1 MTLDQ
6 IASRLSTAFSETFA
20 DWGTIFKILMQG
32 IGYTLAVFAVTIVL
46 SIPLGLL
53 LTFASRSRI
62 APLRWLTR
70 GYVFVIRGT
79 PLMLQLFFVYFGLP
93 FLPVIGPYLK
103 LGRLAA
109 ANIAFVLNYA
119 AYFCEIFRGGLLSID
134 RGQYEAAK
142 VLGFGRFRTMMQII
156 LPQMIKVALPSVAN
170 ETITLVKDTALVSV
184 IGLSDL
190 MELSKKLVNSMVNVT
205 PYIIAAMI
213 YLVLIFGLT
222 KLFEQLE
229 KKAAY

>member
-1 MTLDQ
+1 MTLEQ
-6 IASRLSTAFSETFA
+6 LGNIFS
-20 DWGTIFKILMQG
+20 ILMQG

-62 APLRWLTR
+62 APLRWITR
-70 GYVFVIRGT
+70 AYVFVIRGT

-134 RGQYEAAK
+134 PGQYEAAK
-142 VLGFGRFRTMMQII
+142 VLGFGRFRTMVQII

-205 PYIIAAMI
+205 PYIIAAVI
-213 YLVLIFGLT
+213 YLVLIFALT
-222 KLFEQLE
+222 KLFEQFE

>member
-1 MTLDQ
+1 MFQNLTN
-6 IASRLSTAFSETFA
+6 
-20 DWGTIFKILMQG
+20 IFTILMQG

-62 APLRWLTR
+62 APLRWITR

-93 FLPVIGPYLK
+93 FLPIIGPYLK
-103 LGRLAA
+103 LGRLEA

-119 AYFCEIFRGGLLSID
+119 AYFCEIFRGGFLSID
-134 RGQYEAAK
+134 PGQYEAAK
-142 VLGFGRFRTMMQII
+142 VLGFGRFRTMVQIV
-156 LPQMIKVALPSVAN
+156 LPQMVKVVLPSVAN

-190 MELSKKLVNSMVNVT
+190 MELSKKLVNSMVDVT
-205 PYIIAAMI
+205 PYIIAACI
-213 YLVLIFGLT
+213 YLVMIFGLT
-222 KLFEQLE
+222 KLFELLE

>member
-1 MTLDQ
+1 MFEKM
-6 IASRLSTAFSETFA
+6 ASIFS
-20 DWGTIFKILMQG
+20 ILMQG

-62 APLRWLTR
+62 APLRWITR

-93 FLPVIGPYLK
+93 FIPVIGPYLK
-103 LGRLAA
+103 LGRLTA

-119 AYFCEIFRGGLLSID
+119 AYFCEIFRGGLLSINP
-134 RGQYEAAK
+134 GQYEAAK
-142 VLGFGRFRTMMQII
+142 VLGFGRFRTMIQII
-156 LPQMIKVALPSVAN
+156 LPQMVKVALPSVAN

-190 MELSKKLVNSMVNVT
+190 MELSKKLVNSMVDVT
-205 PYIIAAMI
+205 PYIIAAAI
-213 YLVLIFGLT
+213 YLVMIFGLT
-222 KLFEQLE
+222 KLFEFFE

>member
-1 MTLDQ
+1 MFENL
-6 IASRLSTAFSETFA
+6 AN
-20 DWGTIFKILMQG
+20 IFTILMQG
-32 IGYTLAVFAVTIVL
+32 IGYTLTVFAVTIVL

-53 LTFASRSRI
+53 LTFTSRSRI

-134 RGQYEAAK
+134 PGQYEAAK
-142 VLGFGRFRTMMQII
+142 VLGFSRFRTMIQII
-156 LPQMIKVALPSVAN
+156 LPQMVKVALPSVAN

-190 MELSKKLVNSMVNVT
+190 MELSKKLVNSMVDVT
-205 PYIIAAMI
+205 PYIIAACI
-213 YLVLIFGLT
+213 YLVMIFALT
-222 KLFEQLE
+222 KLFEKLE
-229 KKAAY
+229 QKASY

>member
-1 MTLDQ
+1 MFENLAN
-6 IASRLSTAFSETFA
+6 IVS
-20 DWGTIFKILMQG
+20 ILMQG

-62 APLRWLTR
+62 APLRWITR
-70 GYVFVIRGT
+70 AYVFVIRGT

-93 FLPVIGPYLK
+93 FLPVVGPYLK

-134 RGQYEAAK
+134 PGQYEAAK
-142 VLGFGRFRTMMQII
+142 VLGFGRFRTMIQII
-156 LPQMIKVALPSVAN
+156 LPQMVKVALPSVAN

-190 MELSKKLVNSMVNVT
+190 MELSKKLVNSMVDVT
-205 PYIIAAMI
+205 PYIIAACI
-213 YLVLIFGLT
+213 YLVMIFGLT
-222 KLFEQLE
+222 KLFELFE

>member
-1 MTLDQ
+1 MFENLTN
-6 IASRLSTAFSETFA
+6 
-20 DWGTIFKILMQG
+20 IFTILMQG
-32 IGYTLAVFAVTIVL
+32 IGYTLTVFAVTIVL

-62 APLRWLTR
+62 APLRWITR

-93 FLPVIGPYLK
+93 FLPFIGPYLK
-103 LGRLAA
+103 LGRLEA

-119 AYFCEIFRGGLLSID
+119 AYFCEIFRGGFLSID
-134 RGQYEAAK
+134 PGQYEAAK
-142 VLGFGRFRTMMQII
+142 VLGFGRFRTMVQII
-156 LPQMIKVALPSVAN
+156 LPQMVKVVLPSVAN

-190 MELSKKLVNSMVNVT
+190 MELSKKLVNSMVDVT
-205 PYIIAAMI
+205 PYIIAACI
-213 YLVLIFGLT
+213 YLVMIFGLT
-222 KLFEQLE
+222 KLFEQFE

>member
-1 MTLDQ
+1 MFDNLAN
-6 IASRLSTAFSETFA
+6 IFS
-20 DWGTIFKILMQG
+20 ILMQG
-32 IGYTLAVFAVTIVL
+32 IGYTLTVFAVTIVL

-93 FLPVIGPYLK
+93 FLPIIGPYLK

-134 RGQYEAAK
+134 PGQYEAAK
-142 VLGFGRFRTMMQII
+142 VLGFGRFRTMIQII

-190 MELSKKLVNSMVNVT
+190 MELSKKLVNSMVDVT
-205 PYIIAAMI
+205 PYIIAACI
-213 YLVLIFGLT
+213 YLVLIFALT
-222 KLFEQLE
+222 KLFEHLE
-229 KKAAY
+229 KKATY

>member
-1 MTLDQ
+1 MFDNLAN
-6 IASRLSTAFSETFA
+6 IFS
-20 DWGTIFKILMQG
+20 ILMQG
-32 IGYTLAVFAVTIVL
+32 IGYTLIVFAVTIVL

-93 FLPVIGPYLK
+93 FLPIIGPYLK

-134 RGQYEAAK
+134 PGQYEAAK
-142 VLGFGRFRTMMQII
+142 VLGFGRFRTMIQII

-190 MELSKKLVNSMVNVT
+190 MELSKKLVNSMVDVT
-205 PYIIAAMI
+205 PYIIAACI
-213 YLVLIFGLT
+213 YLVLIFALT
-222 KLFEQLE
+222 KLFEHLE
-229 KKAAY
+229 KKATY

>member
-1 MTLDQ
+1 MLENLAN
-6 IASRLSTAFSETFA
+6 IFS
-20 DWGTIFKILMQG
+20 ILMQG
-32 IGYTLAVFAVTIVL
+32 IGYTLTVFAVTIVL

-53 LTFASRSRI
+53 LTFASGSRI

-70 GYVFVIRGT
+70 GYVFIIRGT

-134 RGQYEAAK
+134 GGQYEAAK
-142 VLGFGRFRTMMQII
+142 VLGFGRVRTMLQII
-156 LPQMIKVALPSVAN
+156 LPQMVKVALPSVAN

-190 MELSKKLVNSMVNVT
+190 MELSKKLVNSMVDVT
-205 PYIIAAMI
+205 PYIIAAAI

-222 KLFEQLE
+222 KLFAWLE

>member
-1 MTLDQ
+1 MSLEQ
-6 IASRLSTAFSETFA
+6 LGNIFS
-20 DWGTIFKILMQG
+20 ILMQG
-32 IGYTLAVFAVTIVL
+32 IGYTLTVFAVTIVL

-93 FLPVIGPYLK
+93 FLPYIGHYLK
-103 LGRLAA
+103 LGRLEA

-134 RGQYEAAK
+134 KGQYEAAK
-142 VLGFGRFRTMMQII
+142 VLGFGRFRTMVQIV
-156 LPQMIKVALPSVAN
+156 LPQMVKVVLPSVAN

-190 MELSKKLVNSMVNVT
+190 MELSKKLVNSTVNVT
-205 PYIIAAMI
+205 PYVIAAAI
-213 YLVLIFGLT
+213 YLLLIFALT
-222 KLFEQLE
+222 KFFEWLE
-229 KKAAY
+229 KKAAF

>member
-1 MTLDQ
+1 MSLQ
-6 IASRLSTAFSETFA
+6 ELSN
-20 DWGTIFKILMQG
+20 IFTILMQG
-32 IGYTLAVFAVTIVL
+32 ITYTLIVFAVTIVL

-70 GYVFVIRGT
+70 GYVFIIRGT

-134 RGQYEAAK
+134 AGQYEAAK
-142 VLGFGRFRTMMQII
+142 VLGFSRFRTMIQII
-156 LPQMIKVALPSVAN
+156 LPQMFKVALPSVTN

-205 PYIIAAMI
+205 PYIIAAAI

-222 KLFEQLE
+222 KLFERLE

>member
-1 MTLDQ
+1 MFQNLTN
-6 IASRLSTAFSETFA
+6 
-20 DWGTIFKILMQG
+20 IFTILMQG

-62 APLRWLTR
+62 APLRWITR

-93 FLPVIGPYLK
+93 FLPIIGPYLK
-103 LGRLAA
+103 LGRLEA

-119 AYFCEIFRGGLLSID
+119 AYFCEIFRGGFLSID
-134 RGQYEAAK
+134 PGQYEAAK
-142 VLGFGRFRTMMQII
+142 VLGFGRIRTMVQIV
-156 LPQMIKVALPSVAN
+156 LPQMVKVVLPSVAN

-190 MELSKKLVNSMVNVT
+190 MELSKKLVNSMVDVT
-205 PYIIAAMI
+205 PYIIAACI
-213 YLVLIFGLT
+213 YLVMIFGLT
-222 KLFEQLE
+222 KLFELLE

>member
-1 MTLDQ
+1 MFENLTN
-6 IASRLSTAFSETFA
+6 
-20 DWGTIFKILMQG
+20 IFTILMQG
-32 IGYTLAVFAVTIVL
+32 IGYTLTVFAVTIVM

-93 FLPVIGPYLK
+93 FLPIIGPYLK
-103 LGRLAA
+103 LGRLEA

-119 AYFCEIFRGGLLSID
+119 AYFCEIFRGGFLSID
-134 RGQYEAAK
+134 PGQYEAAK
-142 VLGFGRFRTMMQII
+142 VLGFGRFRTMVQII
-156 LPQMIKVALPSVAN
+156 LPQMVKVVLPSVAN

-190 MELSKKLVNSMVNVT
+190 MELSKKLVNSMVDVT
-205 PYIIAAMI
+205 PYIIAACI
-213 YLVLIFGLT
+213 YLVMIFGLT
-222 KLFEQLE
+222 KLFEQFE

>member
-1 MTLDQ
+1 MFENLTN
-6 IASRLSTAFSETFA
+6 
-20 DWGTIFKILMQG
+20 IFTILMQG

-62 APLRWLTR
+62 APLRWITR

-103 LGRLAA
+103 LGRLEA

-119 AYFCEIFRGGLLSID
+119 AYFCEIFRGGFLSID
-134 RGQYEAAK
+134 PGQYEAAK
-142 VLGFGRFRTMMQII
+142 VLGFGRFRTMVQIV
-156 LPQMIKVALPSVAN
+156 LPQMVKVVLPSVAN

-190 MELSKKLVNSMVNVT
+190 MELSKKLVNSMVDVT
-205 PYIIAAMI
+205 PYIIAACI
-213 YLVLIFGLT
+213 YLVMIFGLT
-222 KLFEQLE
+222 KLFELFE